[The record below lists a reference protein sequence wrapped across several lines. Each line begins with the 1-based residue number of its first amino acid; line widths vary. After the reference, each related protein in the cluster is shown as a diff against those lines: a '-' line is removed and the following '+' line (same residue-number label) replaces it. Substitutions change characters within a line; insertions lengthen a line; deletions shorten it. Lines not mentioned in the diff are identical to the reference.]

1 VRLALVA
8 ELAGV
13 IGAAICLVLVAV
25 LWLGIGRVSGAI
37 DDLALGVDNGF
48 GRAIAATTAVA
59 GRLDGQASDAGAI
72 ASDATQLSSQ
82 ASPPANAVVALTT
95 RIGRLS
101 DAYRELRIRLGD
113 ARESAGEAVAS
124 VQRVAQLL
132 PGTRVPAA
140 PIGALAAVDSRLQ
153 GVDDSLAAMWP
164 SDGGGSGASQVVT
177 TIATVAAT
185 VQGAV
190 ADAST
195 AVRGLSTNLDR
206 ARLNA
211 AGTISDIRSVLL
223 LAGVVISLLLI
234 WVFVLNVALWQL
246 GRTRRRQPVI
256 ASAPSPLAEGPAPGS
271 PDPGD
276 VGADR
281 PAV

>member
-13 IGAAICLVLVAV
+13 IGGAICLVLIAV

-59 GRLDGQASDAGAI
+59 GRLDGEASEAGAI

-82 ASPPANAVVALTT
+82 ASPPSSAVVALTT

-101 DAYRELRIRLGD
+101 DAYRELRVRLGD
-113 ARESAGEAVAS
+113 ARESIGEAVTS
-124 VQRVAQLL
+124 VQRVAQLI
-132 PGTRVPAA
+132 PGSRVPAA
-140 PIGALAAVDSRLQ
+140 PAAALAVVDTRLQ
-153 GVDDSLAAMWP
+153 SVDDTLASMWP
-164 SDGGGSGASQVVT
+164 GDGGASGTGPIVA
-177 TIATVAAT
+177 TIASVAGT

-190 ADAST
+190 GDAST
-195 AVRGLSTNLDR
+195 AIRGLSTRIDE

-211 AGTISDIRSVLL
+211 AGSIADIRSVLV

-234 WVFVLNVALWQL
+234 WVLVLNVALWQL
-246 GRTRRRQPVI
+246 GRTWRRQPATLEPAI
-256 ASAPSPLAEGPAPGS
+256 AGS

-276 VGADR
+276 AAAGG